1 MPVSTVTEDIKQTA
15 KPLDTDIIIVFLG
28 HPGSGKSNFVDILTD
43 QPGRRAGVGLQS
55 CTAEVRA
62 VKVSNHP
69 TYGDRLV
76 LVDTPGFVTTG
87 SDKFD
92 LEILEMVTNWLRAS
106 YGKSKKLA
114 GVVYMHQ
121 ITGNTIAGSP
131 HTNLH
136 MFAKLCGDLAMKKV
150 LLVTT
155 MWDKVYSPALRNR
168 REECFQHEKELFECH
183 WKTMVDGGAMT
194 ARSTNSP
201 KSAWDII
208 DTFLKRQEAER
219 AFSETLPDLHSDLQK
234 HQKKLNKAL
243 TGKKRSMYIP
253 FFSKKSRRGPYDS
266 D

>member
-1 MPVSTVTEDIKQTA
+1 MPVSTVTEDIKKTA

-87 SDKFD
+87 SDKSD
-92 LEILEMVTNWLRAS
+92 VEILEMVTNWLRTS
-106 YGKSKKLA
+106 YEKPMKLA

-121 ITGNTIAGSP
+121 ITGTTIAGSP
-131 HTNLH
+131 HTGLH
-136 MFAKLCGDLAMKKV
+136 MFAELCGQQAMKKV

-155 MWDKVYSPALRNR
+155 MWDKVYSPALRDR
-168 REECFQHEKELFECH
+168 REECFQHEKELLERY
-183 WKTMVDGGAMT
+183 WKTMVDDGATT
-194 ARSTNSP
+194 AQSKNSP
-201 KSAWDII
+201 KSAWEII
-208 DTFLKRQEAER
+208 DTFLKRQEADG
-219 AFSETLPDLHSDLQK
+219 AFNTTQPDLHSDLQK
-234 HQKKLNKAL
+234 HQKKFSKAL
-243 TGKKRSMYIP
+243 KGEKRFMHIP